1 MKSQIERC
9 RSILNSA
16 SALNTSPSVIIN
28 VINQSLGDEKEIKF
42 NLSIE
47 ECKILAKES
56 IFSLASIKHLF
67 CDN

>member
-1 MKSQIERC
+1 MKSQIEQC
-9 RSILNSA
+9 KSILNSA
-16 SALNTSPSVIIN
+16 NALNTSPGAIIST
-28 VINQSLGDEKEIKF
+28 INQIFGNEKSIKF

-56 IFSLASIKHLF
+56 IFSLASIKHWF